1 MRMRISAALAQACLM
16 LTAAPVWAHHAFQA
30 EYDDRKPVH
39 LVGKV
44 TQMEWIN
51 PHSWI
56 HIDVVG
62 ADGKVTNWMVE
73 CGSPNIML
81 RRGFTKRSLEPG
93 TDLIVDGYQAK
104 SGETKANGGS
114 VTFKDGRR
122 LFVGGRQSH
131 EALHGAQ
138 DALGRSGP
146 SRSMAGQRQYSD
158 AASAQPGRKSF
169 T

>member
-1 MRMRISAALAQACLM
+1 MRMKVPVTLAGAF
-16 LTAAPVWAHHAFQA
+16 LTLAAAPVWAHHAFQA

-44 TQMEWIN
+44 TEMEWIN

-93 TDLIVDGYQAK
+93 TELIVDGYQAK
-104 SGETKANGGS
+104 SGDTKANGGS

-122 LFVGGRQSH
+122 LFVGGSNP
-131 EALHGAQ
+131 
-138 DALGRSGP
+138 D
-146 SRSMAGQRQYSD
+146 D
-158 AASAQPGRKSF
+158 PGSSKESK
-169 T
+169 

>member
-1 MRMRISAALAQACLM
+1 MRTKVSVALAGAFLM
-16 LTAAPVWAHHAFQA
+16 LVAAPAWAHHALQA
-30 EYDDRKPVH
+30 EYDDRKPAH

-44 TQMEWIN
+44 TEMEWIN

-56 HIDVVG
+56 HIDAVG

-93 TDLIVDGYQAK
+93 TELIVDGYQAK

-122 LFVGGRQSH
+122 VFVGGSNP
-131 EALHGAQ
+131 
-138 DALGRSGP
+138 D
-146 SRSMAGQRQYSD
+146 D
-158 AASAQPGRKSF
+158 PGSQKESK
-169 T
+169 